1 MMAPELSV
9 LAIILQLAILSSSC
23 GILAFAIWT
32 RLGRASRVEVVKPIP
47 MAMEIML

>member
-1 MMAPELSV
+1 MAPESGV
-9 LAIILQLAILSSSC
+9 VAILLQLAILSSSC

-47 MAMEIML
+47 TAVEIML